1 VSADQN
7 GRAVPVSASRTA
19 PAHAGQAQPVSPFRQ
34 PKAVYAV
41 AFACVV
47 SFMGIGLVDPILPA
61 LSKQLKATPSSVEL
75 LFTSYLVV
83 TAVAMLVTGW
93 VSSRIGAKRTLI
105 AGLILIVAGS
115 AAAGASGSIGE
126 IIGFRAGWGLGNA
139 LFIATSLAVII
150 GAASGGFSGA
160 IILYETALGIGIA
173 LGPLVGGELG
183 GISWRGPFFG
193 VTVLMSISLIATIAF
208 VDQTPQ
214 PKRKTSIT
222 EPLRALRHRG
232 LRIMSLTALCYNW
245 GFFTLLAYT
254 PFPMHLGIHELGY
267 VFTGWGI
274 LVAIFAVFVAPRAQ
288 RRFGT
293 PRSLYVNL
301 ALLAIDLVVIAAF
314 TSSQITLIVAVI
326 VSGAFVGLNNTLTT
340 QSVMLVAPVE
350 RPIASAAYGFV
361 RFIGGGLAPYCAAR
375 LAAAFNVHVPFY
387 LGAVTVVL
395 AIVILST
402 GHSLLTQAE
411 RKLAEP
417 DTGATDEPGAVAEAA
432 AVARPGAAAEAGAVA
447 GPGAVAEAGAAPIVV
462 AVGVGPGAAEV
473 TDAAVA
479 LGRVLDAPI
488 EVLHVLETDVVGDQ
502 VVDTE
507 TAEAARMIM
516 ADTVGR
522 LRSAGIAANGHVLR
536 VVGDHGSSGQR
547 IADFATGRNARM
559 IIIGSPTDG
568 AAAGLFDASLTSQ
581 LIRHARCEVHIVPV
595 PAARPL
601 EDAELRPT

>member
-1 VSADQN
+1 MSAVHN
-7 GRAVPVSASRTA
+7 GRADVGHVAPVN
-19 PAHAGQAQPVSPFRQ
+19 PFRQ

-61 LSKQLKATPSSVEL
+61 LSKQLKASPSQVEL

-93 VSSRIGAKRTLI
+93 VSSRIGGKRTLI
-105 AGLILIVAGS
+105 AGLALIVAGS
-115 AAAGASGSIGE
+115 AAAGASQSIGE

-173 LGPLVGGELG
+173 MGPLVGGELG
-183 GISWRGPFFG
+183 GISWRFPFFG
-193 VTVLMSISLIATIAF
+193 VTVLMSISLIATILF
-208 VDQTPQ
+208 VDKTPQ
-214 PKRKTSIT
+214 PTRKTSIT
-222 EPLRALRHRG
+222 EPLRALKHRG
-232 LRIMSLTALCYNW
+232 LLVMSLTALCYNW

-254 PFPMHLGIHELGY
+254 PFPMHLGIHQLGY

-293 PRSLYVNL
+293 PKSLYVNL
-301 ALLAIDLVVIAAF
+301 ALLAVDLVVIAAF
-314 TSSQITLIVAVI
+314 TTSQITLVVAVI

-361 RFIGGGLAPYCAAR
+361 RFIGGGVAPYCAAR
-375 LAAAFNVHVPFY
+375 LAAAFNVHIPFY

-417 DTGATDEPGAVAEAA
+417 EGTAGTDEPA
-432 AVARPGAAAEAGAVA
+432 AVA
-447 GPGAVAEAGAAPIVV
+447 GPGAVAEPGAVGAVAEPGAAPIVV

-507 TAEAARMIM
+507 TAEAARMII

-536 VVGDHGSSGQR
+536 VVGDHGASGQR
-547 IADFATGRNARM
+547 IADFAADRGARV
-559 IIIGSPTDG
+559 IIIGSPSDG
-568 AAAGLFDASLTSQ
+568 ASAGLFDASLTSQ
-581 LIRHARCEVHIVPV
+581 LIRHARSEVHIVPV
-595 PAARPL
+595 PATRPL
-601 EDAELRPT
+601 EDAKLRPT

>member
-1 VSADQN
+1 VSGGLGVTDTA
-7 GRAVPVSASRTA
+7 GHAPSAN
-19 PAHAGQAQPVSPFRQ
+19 PFRQ

-61 LSKQLKATPSSVEL
+61 LSKQLKASPSSVEL

-93 VSSRIGAKRTLI
+93 VSSRIGGKRTLI

-115 AAAGASGSIGE
+115 AAAGASHSIGE

-160 IILYETALGIGIA
+160 IILYETSLGIGIA

-214 PKRKTSIT
+214 PKHKTSIT
-222 EPLRALRHRG
+222 APLRALRHRG
-232 LRIMSLTALCYNW
+232 LAVMSVTALLYNW

-254 PFPMHLGIHELGY
+254 PFPMHLGIHQLGY
-267 VFTGWGI
+267 VFTGWGV

-293 PRSLYVNL
+293 PKSLYVNL
-301 ALLAIDLVVIAAF
+301 ALLSADLVVIAAF
-314 TSSQITLIVAVI
+314 TSSQLTLIIAVI

-340 QSVMLVAPVE
+340 QAVMLVAPVE
-350 RPIASAAYGFV
+350 RPVASAAYGFV

-375 LAAAFNVHVPFY
+375 LAADLNVHVPFY
-387 LGAVTVVL
+387 LGAVTVAAAIVVL
-395 AIVILST
+395 AT
-402 GHSLLTQAE
+402 GHRELARAE
-411 RKLAEP
+411 QGMR
-417 DTGATDEPGAVAEAA
+417 
-432 AVARPGAAAEAGAVA
+432 AG
-447 GPGAVAEAGAAPIVV
+447 GPH
-462 AVGVGPGAAEV
+462 GAAEPGV
-473 TDAAVA
+473 
-479 LGRVLDAPI
+479 
-488 EVLHVLETDVVGDQ
+488 DV
-502 VVDTE
+502 E
-507 TAEAARMIM
+507 TALAES
-516 ADTVGR
+516 T
-522 LRSAGIAANGHVLR
+522 
-536 VVGDHGSSGQR
+536 
-547 IADFATGRNARM
+547 
-559 IIIGSPTDG
+559 GSPG
-568 AAAGLFDASLTSQ
+568 
-581 LIRHARCEVHIVPV
+581 
-595 PAARPL
+595 
-601 EDAELRPT
+601 

>member
-1 VSADQN
+1 MSGGLGVTD
-7 GRAVPVSASRTA
+7 TA
-19 PAHAGQAQPVSPFRQ
+19 GHAPPANPFRQ

-61 LSKQLKATPSSVEL
+61 LSKQLKASPSSVEL

-93 VSSRIGAKRTLI
+93 VSSRIGGKRTLI

-115 AAAGASGSIGE
+115 AAAGASHSIGE

-150 GAASGGFSGA
+150 GAASGGFAGA

-214 PKRKTSIT
+214 PKQKTSIT
-222 EPLRALRHRG
+222 APLRALRHRT
-232 LRIMSLTALCYNW
+232 LAVMSVTALLYNW

-254 PFPMHLGIHELGY
+254 PFPMHLGIHQLGY
-267 VFTGWGI
+267 VFTGWGV

-293 PRSLYVNL
+293 PASLYVNL
-301 ALLAIDLVVIAAF
+301 ALLSADLVVIAAF
-314 TSSQITLIVAVI
+314 TSSQVTLIVAVI

-340 QSVMLVAPVE
+340 QAVMLVAPVE
-350 RPIASAAYGFV
+350 RPVASAAYGFV

-375 LAAAFNVHVPFY
+375 LAADLNVHVPFY
-387 LGAVTVVL
+387 LGAVTVAAAIVVL
-395 AIVILST
+395 AT
-402 GHSLLTQAE
+402 GHRQLTRAE
-411 RKLAEP
+411 QGMRARGP
-417 DTGATDEPGAVAEAA
+417 HGAAEPGA
-432 AVARPGAAAEAGAVA
+432 
-447 GPGAVAEAGAAPIVV
+447 
-462 AVGVGPGAAEV
+462 
-473 TDAAVA
+473 
-479 LGRVLDAPI
+479 
-488 EVLHVLETDVVGDQ
+488 DV
-502 VVDTE
+502 E
-507 TAEAARMIM
+507 TALAES
-516 ADTVGR
+516 TG
-522 LRSAGIAANGHVLR
+522 SAG
-536 VVGDHGSSGQR
+536 
-547 IADFATGRNARM
+547 
-559 IIIGSPTDG
+559 
-568 AAAGLFDASLTSQ
+568 
-581 LIRHARCEVHIVPV
+581 
-595 PAARPL
+595 
-601 EDAELRPT
+601 